1 MTVKSILDIKTGL
14 SVNVWINISK
24 LMKFSISAT
33 LVISLVFNA
42 LVIAMLIVPNAQ
54 NLTFER
60 KVDQHVSARNDI
72 MKLKIK
78 EFVKYLFYYLYN
90 RIAIIAAYIVL
101 VLHLQIALNATL
113 RTIELYI
120 IICVFVFQD
129 ILIMERILNV
139 RNAIFPVRPAIK
151 RKKIVV

>member
-1 MTVKSILDIKTGL
+1 MTVKFILDIKTGL

-78 EFVKYLFYYLYN
+78 EFVKYFLF
-90 RIAIIAAYIVL
+90 IIYI
-101 VLHLQIALNATL
+101 
-113 RTIELYI
+113 IELP
-120 IICVFVFQD
+120 
-129 ILIMERILNV
+129 L
-139 RNAIFPVRPAIK
+139 
-151 RKKIVV
+151 